1 MMLQYMEW
9 ILPLTT
15 LWLICRIL
23 QDRVLL
29 DKNTRHQER
38 LALLKEAAADE
49 DHDESKRILREL
61 GREFYLFSL
70 QCFESILLPVLVPYT
85 LASTMVFLVV
95 VVTGKSH
102 SCTTTE
108 ITNKALNLLVEWTT
122 FVGSTMVVLAIVLSA
137 YQQRVERQQQK
148 KRRRSSSCETT
159 APPTTDFL
167 TSLHESNRLWGLS
180 GAMMGTAILV
190 LVDYQHHHLWS
201 LPQALT
207 GLTVF
212 WGLGYSVHSLLES
225 EWALKAVM
233 TAAAAATTTFATKSK
248 NKMFAPPQHKKDYKD
263 DDDDDNDDSTDCSSV
278 YFVDDVS
285 VRVVVAPS
293 HRSDTATRR

>member
-1 MMLQYMEW
+1 
-9 ILPLTT
+9 
-15 LWLICRIL
+15 
-23 QDRVLL
+23 
-29 DKNTRHQER
+29 
-38 LALLKEAAADE
+38 
-49 DHDESKRILREL
+49 
-61 GREFYLFSL
+61 
-70 QCFESILLPVLVPYT
+70 
-85 LASTMVFLVV
+85 
-95 VVTGKSH
+95 
-102 SCTTTE
+102 
-108 ITNKALNLLVEWTT
+108 
-122 FVGSTMVVLAIVLSA
+122 
-137 YQQRVERQQQK
+137 
-148 KRRRSSSCETT
+148 
-159 APPTTDFL
+159 
-167 TSLHESNRLWGLS
+167 
-180 GAMMGTAILV
+180 MGTAILV